1 MNDPVF
7 AYTYTPTSTSP
18 AQGLAY
24 TDAFS
29 GALTRDAGQNV
40 TTYNILQAGL
50 TIKNGATDVSA
61 NYNITY
67 NGTTFTIVP
76 RPITIDVTASQSKV
90 YGANDQVFAYTYTP
104 TSNSPVQG
112 LAFTDAF
119 SGALTRAAGETVLGS
134 PYAINKGT
142 LTIKNGTTDVSS
154 NYNISFIGSTFV
166 INPANVA
173 TSVIAIPN
181 TQQYSDMVK
190 LCAVITGGAALLPGG
205 PNAAQT
211 VTFRIGTQI
220 IATNVPLV
228 VSGADLKANFTAA
241 LLEPS
246 PTGQMAPGTRNVTA
260 TINGADPNFS
270 LTNSAPTTPL
280 TITKE
285 DAKIT
290 YTGLTLVATTGTA
303 TTANVT
309 LTATIQDI
317 SAVSGD
323 PAYDNYAGDIRNA
336 TITFRVD
343 GVDKATV
350 PIGLVNSNDSKTGT
364 AILPSTSLG
373 LGDHTIELRLN
384 GYYTGTVSGDNQ
396 FVIQVYQATGDFI
409 TGGGYLKL
417 TSNSNGAKPGDAL
430 TKNNFGFNVKYN
442 KGGTNLQGN
451 INTIFRRMEGG
462 VLRVYQVKGNSMTSL
477 SVDPSITTSHPY
489 PTAVFNGKANVT
501 DITNPLSPIAIGGNY
516 TLQVSMTDAGEPGSS
531 DQIGIIV
538 YNSAGGVYFSSNW
551 NGTST
556 VQQIIDGGNLVVH
569 GNKIGT
575 QSTTAQ
581 VNPTTAVVQP
591 DLDLSD
597 KFGVKV
603 YGNPT
608 QYQFTLFLEGNSK
621 ENVRLSIYDNNGRLV
636 QQIEKGYGQNIQ
648 FGEGFKSGTYIVEVR
663 QATNRKVIKLI
674 KQ

>member
-1 MNDPVF
+1 M
-7 AYTYTPTSTSP
+7 
-18 AQGLAY
+18 
-24 TDAFS
+24 
-29 GALTRDAGQNV
+29 
-40 TTYNILQAGL
+40 
-50 TIKNGATDVSA
+50 
-61 NYNITY
+61 
-67 NGTTFTIVP
+67 
-76 RPITIDVTASQSKV
+76 
-90 YGANDQVFAYTYTP
+90 
-104 TSNSPVQG
+104 
-112 LAFTDAF
+112 
-119 SGALTRAAGETVLGS
+119 
-134 PYAINKGT
+134 
-142 LTIKNGTTDVSS
+142 
-154 NYNISFIGSTFV
+154 
-166 INPANVA
+166 
-173 TSVIAIPN
+173 
-181 TQQYSDMVK
+181 
-190 LCAVITGGAALLPGG
+190 
-205 PNAAQT
+205 
-211 VTFRIGTQI
+211 
-220 IATNVPLV
+220 
-228 VSGADLKANFTAA
+228 
-241 LLEPS
+241 
-246 PTGQMAPGTRNVTA
+246 
-260 TINGADPNFS
+260 
-270 LTNSAPTTPL
+270 
-280 TITKE
+280 
-285 DAKIT
+285 
-290 YTGLTLVATTGTA
+290 ATTGTA

-462 VLRVYQVKGNSMTSL
+462 VLRVNQVKGNSMTSL

-538 YNSAGGVYFSSNW
+538 YNSAGGVYFSSN
-551 NGTST
+551 
-556 VQQIIDGGNLVVH
+556 
-569 GNKIGT
+569 
-575 QSTTAQ
+575 
-581 VNPTTAVVQP
+581 
-591 DLDLSD
+591 
-597 KFGVKV
+597 
-603 YGNPT
+603 
-608 QYQFTLFLEGNSK
+608 
-621 ENVRLSIYDNNGRLV
+621 
-636 QQIEKGYGQNIQ
+636 
-648 FGEGFKSGTYIVEVR
+648 
-663 QATNRKVIKLI
+663 
-674 KQ
+674 